1 MPCLHAQALARAA
14 SAMAYLRRHPEFIE
28 GPQYV
33 DKYVQLL
40 SRALALVKNQVV
52 EYLEQAARLSG
63 EKPVVEGRLE
73 TSEIYSRFRS
83 VSHRVNAGVALMRK
97 YVSAAPLVKTLLSD
111 FRQLYF
117 EKRLAL
123 LRPAVRSHLEAMSKQ
138 REITAMI
145 RFGAAFLVRVGQLET
160 QLYDACLGPEEEQVQ
175 VQNQQQRETAA
186 SSSNGTDEAK
196 ESSSPRGE
204 EGGGGRGNQQEEEG
218 QEEEEEAKREL
229 DLQREEEAAE
239 VEEGRAGLYGMLLQL
254 CSELHKHLRPRVY
267 HGTDMDTLCELV
279 SVIREEIVEEQ
290 RGRHGLSQINPVATA
305 AAGAGAG
312 HEGDGGGGGE
322 AAIETILMKAS
333 LVQDSQERLIYMAT
347 KVIQ

>member
-1 MPCLHAQALARAA
+1 
-14 SAMAYLRRHPEFIE
+14 
-28 GPQYV
+28 
-33 DKYVQLL
+33 
-40 SRALALVKNQVV
+40 
-52 EYLEQAARLSG
+52 
-63 EKPVVEGRLE
+63 VVEGRLE

-138 REITAMI
+138 RGITAMI

-196 ESSSPRGE
+196 GSSSPRGE
-204 EGGGGRGNQQEEEG
+204 EGRGGRGNQQEEEG

-229 DLQREEEAAE
+229 DLQR
-239 VEEGRAGLYGMLLQL
+239 
-254 CSELHKHLRPRVY
+254 
-267 HGTDMDTLCELV
+267 
-279 SVIREEIVEEQ
+279 
-290 RGRHGLSQINPVATA
+290 
-305 AAGAGAG
+305 
-312 HEGDGGGGGE
+312 
-322 AAIETILMKAS
+322 
-333 LVQDSQERLIYMAT
+333 
-347 KVIQ
+347 

>member
-1 MPCLHAQALARAA
+1 M
-14 SAMAYLRRHPEFIE
+14 
-28 GPQYV
+28 
-33 DKYVQLL
+33 
-40 SRALALVKNQVV
+40 

-138 REITAMI
+138 RGITAMI

-160 QLYDACLGPEEEQVQ
+160 QLYDACLGPEEEEEEQEQVQVQ
-175 VQNQQQRETAA
+175 VQNQQQREPA
-186 SSSNGTDEAK
+186 SSSNGAEEVK
-196 ESSSPRGE
+196 GSSSPRGE
-204 EGGGGRGNQQEEEG
+204 AAGKGGRENQQEEDEG
-218 QEEEEEAKREL
+218 QGEEEEEAKREL

-305 AAGAGAG
+305 AGGAGAG
-312 HEGDGGGGGE
+312 GEGDGGGGGE
-322 AAIETILMKAS
+322 AAIETILMK
-333 LVQDSQERLIYMAT
+333 
-347 KVIQ
+347 